1 MSIGWPVRATRRVA
15 GTCSRASCRRRGCRR
30 VCRLLHRS
38 STMRCVEIREPGG
51 PEVLQIAERPDPV
64 PGPGEVLIAVVA
76 AGVNRPDVLQRR
88 GGYPP
93 PKGAS
98 DLPGLEVSGTVLEVG
113 DGVPPS

>member
-1 MSIGWPVRATRRVA
+1 
-15 GTCSRASCRRRGCRR
+15 
-30 VCRLLHRS
+30 
-38 STMRCVEIREPGG
+38 MRCVEIREPGG
-51 PEVLQIAERPDPV
+51 PEVLVLVDRPDPV

-98 DLPGLEVSGTVLEVG
+98 DLPGLEGTCSPITAPAPAASHSLLLMLIAMLLALG
-113 DGVPPS
+113 GVAIARRGWPRLPRIE